1 MAQIQ
6 RKRKWS
12 ICVNFEYF
20 HGQEAYQFEFY
31 RVPKLLFDD
40 PAFASV
46 SAQAKLVYAL
56 LMDRVSLSEK
66 NNWRDKNDRVYIY
79 YTIESIMKMLDC
91 QNQKAG
97 KLLKELEQAGLI
109 EKIKQGQGKPM
120 RLYVKNFARK
130 KRRKR
135 VWR

>member
-1 MAQIQ
+1 
-6 RKRKWS
+6 
-12 ICVNFEYF
+12 
-20 HGQEAYQFEFY
+20 
-31 RVPKLLFDD
+31 
-40 PAFASV
+40 
-46 SAQAKLVYAL
+46 
-56 LMDRVSLSEK
+56 
-66 NNWRDKNDRVYIY
+66 
-79 YTIESIMKMLDC
+79 MLDC